1 MQQDFLKYRCILF
14 LVKVFLKYLIENFS
28 ISNLNQ
34 DISKIVHSFII
45 NTKNATHSINKIK
58 IPYCLFIGAQKY
70 LFGVSI
76 YILITSI
83 YGTVVLIE
91 KLLAWFSS
99 F

>member
-1 MQQDFLKYRCILF
+1 MEEK
-14 LVKVFLKYLIENFS
+14 ENCKS
-28 ISNLNQ
+28 CKGVLN
-34 DISKIVHSFII
+34 I
-45 NTKNATHSINKIK
+45 T
-58 IPYCLFIGAQKY
+58 QKY